1 MREKHISPVPTV
13 GNEHAEATRNV
24 KAVSHLKPSRL
35 HSSKRKQPPAS
46 VSLCAQGSHYWV
58 LHCVRRSFGACSHEY
73 KCMQCGKIMT
83 KPL

>member
-1 MREKHISPVPTV
+1 MRKKHISPVPTV

-35 HSSKRKQPPAS
+35 HSSKDKQTQAS
-46 VSLCAQGSHYWV
+46 VSLCEQGNHWWV
-58 LHCVRRSFGACSHEY
+58 LHCVRRSFGALIHEY
-73 KCMQCGKIMT
+73 KCMQCGNTMT